1 MLGLTSIEGWRK
13 EEHALYAGK
22 LYKSLGLE

>member
-13 EEHALYAGK
+13 EEHALCAGK
-22 LYKSLGLE
+22 IYKSLKLE